1 YICLQSSQL
10 TMAQPRD
17 PDINYGYEDFSEFDW
32 GKSHQAEL
40 YRQQL
45 RFERV
50 SNNALGGKGTM
61 L

>member
-1 YICLQSSQL
+1 
-10 TMAQPRD
+10 MAQPRD

-50 SNNALGGKGTM
+50 SNNALGGKGNM